1 MQVGPWVRRSQKR
14 RRPREVVV
22 GDGEARRRYLLV
34 RNPVDAERDR
44 RQREATL
51 GELRERLA
59 ALTASKGNEHS
70 KLHCALRSHATFG
83 RWLVQDAR
91 GRLVIDERKVHEE
104 ERLDGKYI
112 LRTSDDTLSPED
124 VVLGYQQLYEV
135 EDAFRTLKQT
145 LELRPVYHRKEQRI
159 RAHVILCWLGLLLI
173 RVAEVRAGRTWTR
186 MRTVL
191 QRIRLGSFVGPH
203 GSFRQRSELS
213 QEQKGLFAALEIAE
227 PPLLAQLEPAST
239 TPTA

>member
-1 MQVGPWVRRSQKR
+1 MT
-14 RRPREVVV
+14 
-22 GDGEARRRYLLV
+22 ARRRYLLV
-34 RNPVDAERDR
+34 RNPAEAERDR
-44 RQREATL
+44 VQREATL
-51 GELRERLA
+51 ADLRERLV
-59 ALTASKGNEHS
+59 ALKASKGSQHS

-83 RWLVQDAR
+83 RWLLQDAR

-124 VVLGYQQLYEV
+124 VVLGYRQLYEV

-145 LELRPVYHRKEQRI
+145 LELRPVYHRKKERI
-159 RAHVILCWLGLLLI
+159 RAHVLLCWLGLLLI
-173 RVAEVRAGRTWTR
+173 RVAEVRTGRAWSR
-186 MRTVL
+186 MRTLL

-213 QEQKGLFAALEIAE
+213 QEQKGIYAALAIADR
-227 PPLLAQLEPAST
+227 PLLEKLEP
-239 TPTA
+239 TPAQPPATDPAA